1 MSKNDSGFD
10 RLDAPKLP
18 DGISAGTTSDKEFL
32 ILDFLTQRNLSKG
45 MEQANTASFS
55 SIVLSR
61 RYAKYLKERIEE
73 FLNENESESK

>member
-1 MSKNDSGFD
+1 MSKNDLGFD

-18 DGISAGTTSDKEFL
+18 DGISAGITSDKEFL
-32 ILDFLTQRNLSKG
+32 VLDFLTHRNLLKG
-45 MEQANTASFS
+45 MEQANAASFS
-55 SIVLSR
+55 SVVLSR